1 MGSRDGQALV
11 FFGNQGYKWTRMK
24 NLTTIIRLDFMD
36 KVIVEKQLLEDVFI
50 SISKEENW
58 AQTFWGP
65 QRDSNGIIIFIYWSC
80 HELPS
85 MFNFPAIGLLP
96 PTCPLLPLLP
106 FICHPPQIITSPL
119 DRPISTTDIERHGG
133 AYELE
138 LLSFP
143 ENKLL
148 VEEWFQQLY
157 QMLDFFLYSEDTIWG
172 SQTHGDFIGSS
183 RAWALD
189 KVQTNNGSRRLNV
202 ILLHWASVEAEQRF
216 KDPLVPN
223 IYREWIIGE
232 DDPAF
237 YEKHYL
243 KALLPLLDHGVQR
256 ENLRFN
262 LSEWQPIVQI
272 EEHVT
277 NSRCCIIQ

>member
-1 MGSRDGQALV
+1 MHIKGPCPVVIAGV
-11 FFGNQGYKWTRMK
+11 
-24 NLTTIIRLDFMD
+24 IISLLD
-36 KVIVEKQLLEDVFI
+36 
-50 SISKEENW
+50 
-58 AQTFWGP
+58 
-65 QRDSNGIIIFIYWSC
+65 WSC
-80 HELPS
+80 HELS
-85 MFNFPAIGLLP
+85 SAFNFPAIGLLP

-106 FICHPPQIITSPL
+106 FICRSPRIITSPL
-119 DRPISTTDIERHGG
+119 DHPISDIDIDLHGG

-157 QMLDFFLYSEDTIWG
+157 GMLNIFLKSGDIICGIRFYK
-172 SQTHGDFIGSS
+172 DFIGSS

-189 KVQTNNGSRRLNV
+189 KVQTNNGPRRVNV

-216 KDPLVPN
+216 KDPSVPN
-223 IYREWIIGE
+223 RVWSIEM

-243 KALLPLLDHGVQR
+243 KVLVPLQDHCVER
-256 ENLRFN
+256 ESLRFN
-262 LSEWQPIVQI
+262 LSKWQPIVQV

-277 NSRCCIIQ
+277 SSRCCIIQ